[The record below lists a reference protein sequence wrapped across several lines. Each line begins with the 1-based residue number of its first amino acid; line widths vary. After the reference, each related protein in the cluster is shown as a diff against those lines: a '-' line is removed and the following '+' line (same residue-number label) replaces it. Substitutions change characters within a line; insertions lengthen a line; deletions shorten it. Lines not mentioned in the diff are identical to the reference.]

1 MIMKISSLNISEKK
15 GVIKSPVN
23 SIELNEKG
31 ITNDAHAGNWHRQVS
46 ILGSESI
53 EKFSAEMGKVI
64 KPGEFAENITLQGL
78 GVTKVNPLDKFIC
91 NDIQLEVTQIGKKCH
106 GSNCVIFRETG
117 NCVMPKEGIFCRV
130 LKGGT
135 LKQGDEIIFQPKEY
149 KVLVLTLSDR
159 CYSGITKDTG
169 GPKVVE
175 KIKSLMDARER
186 KYKIDKEILP
196 DDPVL
201 LTDKIKNALE
211 STYDII
217 ITTGG
222 TGIGPRDIAPETIKP
237 LLDKELPGIMDFIR
251 LKYGSEKP
259 NTLISRAIAGT
270 KSNTLIFTLPGSLK
284 AVTEYMEEIN
294 KVIFH
299 CFYMLYS
306 IDNH

>member
-1 MIMKISSLNISEKK
+1 MKISSLNISEKK

-222 TGIGPRDIAPETIKP
+222 TGIGPGDIAPETIKP